1 MTQYTFTPP
10 AETLIPVL
18 GSEAMFPVRRVY
30 CVGRNYAEHARE
42 MGSDPNREPPFFF
55 SKPRDAVVPG
65 GGHVPFP
72 PATNNLQ
79 HEVELVVA
87 IGKGGSDIPEVDALS
102 HVYGYATGIDFT
114 RRDLQTLAREKQHP
128 WELGKGM
135 DHGAPISAI
144 VPLTHSTPAA
154 DAAIWLKVNGE
165 LRQSSRLNQ
174 MTWNVAEIINRLS
187 HFFALAPGDL
197 IYTGTPGGVST
208 VLAGDSLAC
217 GIDGLPALEVTL
229 ANRYQGS
236 LAA

>member
-10 AETLIPVL
+10 SETLIPVL

-236 LAA
+236 VAT